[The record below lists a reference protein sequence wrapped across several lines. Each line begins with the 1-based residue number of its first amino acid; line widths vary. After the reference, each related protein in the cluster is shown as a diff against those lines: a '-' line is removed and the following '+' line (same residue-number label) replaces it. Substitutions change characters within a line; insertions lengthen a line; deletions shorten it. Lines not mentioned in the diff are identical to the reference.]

1 MNFPSDRRRFLATS
15 SATLLGGPAARL
27 AQSLTTVGAMALTL
41 AQRVQAAVPTNVVTV
56 LYRRE
61 SPQAPSRLEPAVQAA
76 TLALEREFINRGFRV
91 IQPTAQ
97 VYGLLDQGNGVVVTF
112 AEDAGFSLVYSAYAD
127 VRPVPG
133 QEAGIAELRLSTRI
147 FVGRHMLV
155 ADEGRGQMFTRLEPH
170 NREFGM
176 RRALELAANRAA
188 ADLAGKASAQLQ
200 QLTPER
206 INQLVGDKPSSAT
219 TAQVVPVPAPGAPL
233 VAPGTGSSPGMP
245 VAPPALQPGGATA
258 PAPAPSPMAPP
269 GLPSAPPPL
278 APAPA
283 PVAPAPA
290 PVAPLPASPSMAAE
304 LPAPRKRFALVVGM
318 ADYSSVRAAGINGI
332 SDLAGVEK
340 DTRFVLNSLPK
351 MGFSGDNI
359 TVLRNRDATG
369 AAVRNTI
376 KTFASRVSADDMV
389 MIFIAGHGASKEAS
403 VSGFGMPI
411 LADFRPGDPNALDFW
426 ELQSYIKNLRGRV
439 VWINDTCHSGGAAQ
453 DVSTVVVSAS
463 GVTASK
469 DVRGPEAS
477 SVASDAGR
485 GQDFAILTA
494 CNPSELS
501 LENAEGGLFTTALFR
516 ELVANQGRMPLA
528 NLFAERV
535 HLKVVDQSQK
545 LCRSHNICD
554 KNTQMTPTMAY
565 NGRGHLVRL

>member
-1 MNFPSDRRRFLATS
+1 
-15 SATLLGGPAARL
+15 AARL
-27 AQSLTTVGAMALTL
+27 AQSLTTVRAMALTL

-147 FVGRHMLV
+147 FVGRHILV

-206 INQLVGDKPSSAT
+206 INQLVGAKPTSAT

-245 VAPPALQPGGATA
+245 VAPPPLA
-258 PAPAPSPMAPP
+258 PPP
-269 GLPSAPPPL
+269 GLPTAPPPL

-283 PVAPAPA
+283 PVAPAP
-290 PVAPLPASPSMAAE
+290 VAPLPATPSMAAE

-359 TVLRNRDATG
+359 TVLRNREATG

-376 KTFASRVSADDMV
+376 KTFAGRVGADDLV